1 MQVGW
6 PTISQICFQ
15 QCDSSLIGMMLLF
28 YSDLKDCYRQH
39 AQSCLQTLAQNCWKN
54 ELGVVSVCAIK
65 LAEGCLLF
73 AAGNYRFTEFLVFGA
88 PCQLWLVGAIFIIFL
103 LHRTI
108 WIPIVLSVALTA
120 ATIGL
125 PIAWVV
131 LPKRFRVK
139 ILKAFDFKKK
149 RVSAELLEPI
159 KPIETKEP
167 GSQAV

>member
-1 MQVGW
+1 MRHT
-6 PTISQICFQ
+6 P
-15 QCDSSLIGMMLLF
+15 
-28 YSDLKDCYRQH
+28 
-39 AQSCLQTLAQNCWKN
+39 AQNCWKN
-54 ELGVVSVCAIK
+54 ELRTFFLAVR
-65 LAEGCLLF
+65 LAEGCLLC

-139 ILKAFDFKKK
+139 ILKAFDFRKK
-149 RVSAELLEPI
+149 RVSEELLEPI

-167 GSQAV
+167 GTQTV